1 MLPRTD
7 AGGPPRVLV
16 VEDDPTNLLLLR
28 AVLARAPDPAI
39 RAAFVVE
46 ARSLGAAYGALAGAD
61 YDLVLLDIRLPDG
74 DGLDVARLLRER
86 SAEERPKVLILS
98 ASVLPAEREAA
109 LAAGGDQFLAKPYQP
124 AALLAACT
132 ELLSATPTRPID

>member
-1 MLPRTD
+1 MPPSTPTSP
-7 AGGPPRVLV
+7 PPRILV

-28 AVLARAPDPAI
+28 AVLARAPDPSI
-39 RAAFVVE
+39 RAALVVE

-74 DGLDVARLLRER
+74 DGLEVARLLRDR
-86 SAEERPKVLILS
+86 AGSGRPKVLILS
-98 ASVLPAEREAA
+98 ASVLPADREAA
-109 LAAGGDQFLAKPYQP
+109 LAAGGDEFLAKPYQP

-132 ELLSATPTRPID
+132 ELLSGTRTRPAG